1 MDDQELMAMCESCTK
16 QDAKEIEHAVKATVT
31 PIVRKL
37 GGDDKSGGIFLCPA
51 TTLPIAQHK
60 IKVRLPI
67 GSQASKMEVED
78 FAFFLMETYF
88 EGQFYPEEAA
98 KVLRL
103 CLTPSRDSMES

>member
-1 MDDQELMAMCESCTK
+1 
-16 QDAKEIEHAVKATVT
+16 
-31 PIVRKL
+31 
-37 GGDDKSGGIFLCPA
+37 
-51 TTLPIAQHK
+51 
-60 IKVRLPI
+60 
-67 GSQASKMEVED
+67 MEVED